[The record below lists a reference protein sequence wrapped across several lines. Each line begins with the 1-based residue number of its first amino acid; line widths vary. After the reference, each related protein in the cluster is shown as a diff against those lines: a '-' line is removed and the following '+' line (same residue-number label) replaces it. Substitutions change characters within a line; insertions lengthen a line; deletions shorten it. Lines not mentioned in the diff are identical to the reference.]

1 MGMAITGLEAA
12 VEPLMREEL
21 LLEPVGSVAEEAV
34 ATKVA
39 LQVLLERVE

>member
-1 MGMAITGLEAA
+1 
-12 VEPLMREEL
+12 VEPLIREEL
-21 LLEPVGSVAEEAV
+21 LLELVGSVAEEVV